1 MSNFGIIYF
10 EIMEKEPGIDT
21 LIVSTH
27 GLRRNRPDGVTNF
40 IVQSRPYLEDR
51 GVRVKLIG
59 PRIPDKENNLADRT
73 LGRRVRLNINKTHFE
88 SSFLFTG
95 KRKARNL
102 LLEENPD
109 LVVIHQP
116 LAGNVAHALMTADK
130 ENEVCFV
137 GYFHAQAEALDTPS
151 KLIYFG
157 TKFLRRP
164 TLKGLTPGFKK
175 TINNRL
181 DGRVAPSY
189 ATADF
194 WNKFL
199 PGDYE
204 VIPNGIDTNKF
215 TVEGP
220 IIEEWGKDRKR
231 IIFAT
236 GRHDEKKGFDTL
248 LQATSILV
256 YNYDMRDVLLKIGGK
271 GEMTNELIALTHRLR
286 LTDYVEFLGILPPS
300 DLPKGYR
307 TADVFASTVDGNEGF
322 GLVLAEAMATGTPV
336 VGSNVAGYN
345 EVIGENLSFAWMT
358 NPKDPK
364 DVADKLK
371 IVLSQSAE
379 ERKNRGKLAAE
390 YVKTRFSLDINADR
404 QVSYYDQSLKVRAAK
419 RAEIH
424 KKYSMPSKK
433 DIYRKG
439 G

>member
-1 MSNFGIIYF
+1 MERES
-10 EIMEKEPGIDT
+10 EIAA
-21 LIVSTH
+21 LIVSAH
-27 GLRRNRPDGVTNF
+27 GLRKNRPDGVTNF
-40 IVQSRPYLEDR
+40 IVQSRPYLENR
-51 GVRVKLIG
+51 GLRITLIG
-59 PRIPDKENNLADRT
+59 PRIPDKENNLADRA

-130 ENEVCFV
+130 GNEICFV
-137 GYFHAQAEALDTPS
+137 GYFHAQAEDLDTVS
-151 KLIYFG
+151 KLINFG
-157 TKFLRRP
+157 VKFLRRP
-164 TLKGLTPGFKK
+164 TFKNKGLTPGFVK
-175 TINNRL
+175 TLNNRF

-189 ATADF
+189 ATANF

-204 VIPNGIDTNKF
+204 VIPNGIDTNRF
-215 TVEGP
+215 TIEGP
-220 IIEEWGKDRKR
+220 IIEEWKKDDKS

-256 YNYDMRDVLLKIGGK
+256 YDYRMKDILLKIGGGGK
-271 GEMTNELIALTHRLR
+271 MTNELIALAHRLG
-286 LTDYVEFLGILPPS
+286 LTDYAEFLGILPPS
-300 DLPKGYR
+300 DLPKAYR

-345 EVIGENLSFAWMT
+345 EVIEENLSFAWMT

-364 DVADKLK
+364 DVAEKLK
-371 IVLSQSAE
+371 MVLGQSAE

-390 YVKTRFSLDINADR
+390 YVKTRFSLDINADH
-404 QVSYYDQSLKVRAAK
+404 QAIYYERCLNT

-424 KKYSMPSKK
+424 KKYPIPSKG
-433 DIYRKG
+433 DIYTKG
-439 G
+439 GKGLFLPKTQ